1 MIVVW
6 MAHHLYFI
14 YTRLIYFTERSLSC
28 KYICILFQI
37 FQGNTDV
44 FTVVRRNLDPAI
56 MARYIRV
63 HPGYYTSG
71 NTVCMRLEL
80 YGCVPVIEKGL

>member
-14 YTRLIYFTERSLSC
+14 YTRLIYFTELSLSC

-44 FTVVRRNLDPAI
+44 FNVVRHNLDPAI

-63 HPGYYTSG
+63 HPGYTS
-71 NTVCMRLEL
+71 NIVCVRLEL
-80 YGCVPVIEKGL
+80 YGCEVVIEKGL

>member
-1 MIVVW
+1 MILVW

-28 KYICILFQI
+28 NYTCILFQI
-37 FQGNTDV
+37 FKGNIDIS
-44 FTVVRRNLDPAI
+44 TVVRHNLDPAI

-63 HPGYYTSG
+63 HPGYTAS
-71 NTVCMRLEL
+71 TVCMRLEL
-80 YGCVPVIEKGL
+80 YGCVPVIRKGL